1 MKLFLDSSAF
11 SKRFVYEPGSQHV
24 ERLCLQADELGL
36 SVICVPEIVSALNR
50 RLREWHLTRQEYAHA
65 KRCMALDVR
74 DADIVILTPDVVQ
87 LSVGVL
93 ERHPLRAMDAIHVA
107 CALAWEADLFS
118 SSDLRQVTAA
128 KAAGLRTE
136 QV

>member
-11 SKRFVYEPGSQHV
+11 AKRFVDEPGSQKV

-50 RLREWHLTRQEYAHA
+50 RLREGHLTRQEYAHA
-65 KRCMALDVR
+65 KRCMAFDVR
-74 DADIVILTPDVVQ
+74 DADIVNLTPDVVQ
-87 LSVGVL
+87 LSIGVL

-107 CALAWEADLFS
+107 CALAWEADLFA